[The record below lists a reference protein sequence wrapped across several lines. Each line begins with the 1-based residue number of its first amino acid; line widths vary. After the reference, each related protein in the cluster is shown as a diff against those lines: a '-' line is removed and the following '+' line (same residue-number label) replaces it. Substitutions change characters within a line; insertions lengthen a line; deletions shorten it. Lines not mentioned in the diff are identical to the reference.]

1 MKMRYD
7 PEADVLYLRFREGKI
22 NESDEIKSGLIIDY
36 DAEGRPVAIEI
47 LNAKEILAGKPELT
61 VEFSASITQHKN
73 NKNIGIVS
81 NKNADSQS

>member
-47 LNAKEILAGKPELT
+47 LDAKEILAGKPELT
-61 VEFSASITQHKN
+61 VDFSLSNVNIKTTKTSAS
-73 NKNIGIVS
+73 
-81 NKNADSQS
+81 SQIKS

>member
-7 PEADVLYLRFREGKI
+7 PEADVIYLRFREGKI
-22 NESDEIKSGLIIDY
+22 TESDEIKSGLIIDY

-61 VEFSASITQHKN
+61 VDFSISNASIKTTKTSASPQI
-73 NKNIGIVS
+73 
-81 NKNADSQS
+81 